1 MNLVKTIATKPMKR
15 TLSLAVARLT
25 PPRTGRLA
33 FLLRRLRALRRRNFR
48 RRASLAGRFNWK
60 AAAQKWPARTR
71 AGWLVV
77 AVRWFAQS
85 CRSHPVKIQI
95 RTQHERA
102 S

>member
-15 TLSLAVARLT
+15 TPPLAVVHLT
-25 PPRTGRLA
+25 PPRSGRLA
-33 FLLRRLRALRRRNFR
+33 FLLRRLRALRRRNFG
-48 RRASLAGRFNWK
+48 RRASLARQFNWK
-60 AAAQKWPARTR
+60 SADRQRPMPAR

-85 CRSHPVKIQI
+85 YRSHPVKIQI